1 MINCICPTFFKA
13 TYTENP
19 KSLSVKTQRGGMLDK
34 MYFLRYLACDMKN
47 LTNLTAIL
55 LVNVHVLS
63 SKTVDVTPQIV
74 KERMC
79 GSILRA

>member
-1 MINCICPTFFKA
+1 
-13 TYTENP
+13 
-19 KSLSVKTQRGGMLDK
+19 